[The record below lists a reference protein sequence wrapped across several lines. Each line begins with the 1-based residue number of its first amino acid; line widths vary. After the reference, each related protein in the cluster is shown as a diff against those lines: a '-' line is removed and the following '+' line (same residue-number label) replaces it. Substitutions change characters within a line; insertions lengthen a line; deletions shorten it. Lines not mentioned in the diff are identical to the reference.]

1 MGNFSRYKVMKLA
14 KGFKG
19 KSNAC
24 YSVAIRRLHK
34 SLQYQY
40 RDRRVKKRIFRR
52 TWIETLNAAA
62 KEHGINYSRF
72 IMCLNRSN
80 IMIDRKILGNYLI
93 LHYNLDFDS

>member
-1 MGNFSRYKVMKLA
+1 MGNFSRQKVMKLA
-14 KGFKG
+14 RGFKG

-24 YSVAIRRLHK
+24 FSVAIRRLHK

-52 TWIETLNAAA
+52 TWIETLNAAT

-80 IMIDRKILGNYLI
+80 IIIDRKILGKFFTFYFN
-93 LHYNLDFDS
+93 

>member
-1 MGNFSRYKVMKLA
+1 MKLA
-14 KGFKG
+14 RGFKG

-24 YSVAIRRLHK
+24 FSVAIRRLHK

-80 IMIDRKILGNYLI
+80 IVIDRKILGNFIAFKFNIFY
-93 LHYNLDFDS
+93 S

>member
-1 MGNFSRYKVMKLA
+1 MKLA
-14 KGFKG
+14 RGFKG

-24 YSVAIRRLHK
+24 FSVAIRRLHK

-80 IMIDRKILGNYLI
+80 IVIDRKILGNFI
-93 LHYNLDFDS
+93 DFKFNIFYS

>member
-1 MGNFSRYKVMKLA
+1 MGNFSRHKVMKLA
-14 KGFKG
+14 RGFKG

-24 YSVAIRRLHK
+24 FSVAIRRLHK

-52 TWIETLNAAA
+52 NWIETLSAAA

-80 IMIDRKILGNYLI
+80 INIDRKILGNY
-93 LHYNLDFDS
+93 

>member
-1 MGNFSRYKVMKLA
+1 MGNFSRQKVMKLV

-19 KSNAC
+19 KGNSC

-40 RDRRVKKRIFRR
+40 RDRRAKRRQIRKE
-52 TWIETLNAAA
+52 WIHAVSAGVR
-62 KEHGINYSRF
+62 EHGINYSRF

-80 IMIDRKILGNYLI
+80 I
-93 LHYNLDFDS
+93 